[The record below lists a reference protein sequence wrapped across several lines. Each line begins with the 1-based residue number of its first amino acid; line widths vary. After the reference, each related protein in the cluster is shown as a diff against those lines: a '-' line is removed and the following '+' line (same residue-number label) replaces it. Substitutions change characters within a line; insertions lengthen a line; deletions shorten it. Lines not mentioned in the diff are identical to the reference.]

1 MDIAGEY
8 TFVIKTAYSIYK
20 APMSDG
26 KSVKVNVTSSSVIIP
41 EPEDPTIDNEENTD
55 TTNTP
60 VTNG

>member
-1 MDIAGEY
+1 MDVAGEY

-41 EPEDPTIDNEENTD
+41 EPEDPTTD
-55 TTNTP
+55 TGDNTPNTP